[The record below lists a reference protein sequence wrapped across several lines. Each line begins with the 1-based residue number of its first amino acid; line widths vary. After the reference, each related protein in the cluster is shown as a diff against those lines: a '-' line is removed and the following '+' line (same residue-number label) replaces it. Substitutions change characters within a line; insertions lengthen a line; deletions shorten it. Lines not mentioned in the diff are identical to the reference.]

1 VDVAA
6 SAKSPTVSPANLVE
20 YSATHTATQWSS
32 SDIVR
37 KFEDEWQEFGFR
49 LRQRVAARRRFVLG
63 ITRLIVRRKRPSNSP
78 RKETDAQ
85 PRHQH
90 GSGG

>member
-1 VDVAA
+1 MDVAA